1 MRAMTRGLVAVTLL
15 SMGVLACG
23 DDDAARIESLEEDL
37 AAVTVERDG
46 LAAQISDREARHAAS
61 LATIE
66 GVEAILADPE
76 SFGTENEVVDA
87 LAAYAVDGALMDD
100 TVFGAVGYRMAWYNT
115 LFSGAIDADIDV
127 YHHWLSED
135 GSQGG
140 SLWVWHG
147 TNVAGNPFELAGISL
162 NEYDEDGRLTYELVT
177 YPYPDEYVE
186 AAVMGE
192 GTPLL
197 VTANS

>member
-1 MRAMTRGLVAVTLL
+1 MRRMTRGLVAVTLL
-15 SMGVLACG
+15 SIGVVACG
-23 DDDAARIESLEEDL
+23 NDDAARVESLEDDL
-37 AAVTVERDG
+37 AAMTAERDE
-46 LAAQISDREARHAAS
+46 LASQVSDREARHAAS

-76 SFGTENEVVDA
+76 SFGSENEVVDA
-87 LAAYAVDGALMDD
+87 LAAFAVDGTVMDD
-100 TVFGAVGYRMAWYNT
+100 AVFGAVDYRTAWYNT
-115 LFSGAIDADIDV
+115 LYGGAIDADIDV

-140 SLWVWHG
+140 SLWLWYG
-147 TNVAGNPFELAGISL
+147 TNLAGNPFELAGISL
-162 NEYDEDGRLTYELVT
+162 MDYDEDGRLTYELVT
-177 YPYPDEYVE
+177 YPYPDEYVDR
-186 AAVMGE
+186 AVAGE